1 MVNGLALAILRADEG
16 AGLAWL
22 TARLDSELLT
32 LAMTI
37 NPAVVSASTT
47 KTIGMQETGQPL
59 LPAILAGLM
68 VLGGIILP
76 RRIK

>member
-47 KTIGMQETGQPL
+47 KTIGMQKTGLPVAGIYLSL
-59 LPAILAGLM
+59 LLVMGGL
-68 VLGGIILP
+68 LST
-76 RRIK
+76 RKE